1 MVSCDP
7 RARALH
13 RWEGV
18 LTLCAA
24 IRTFPVC
31 VSASTQI
38 EPYVYRTCACVSRVS
53 PNEGRCYTLEAN
65 ARFVKF
71 SRAALFGGGRYSFV
85 KFIPTTLRWPI
96 EGALIGRP
104 ALRLGTHLHAHLLY
118 SCTRRLVRRTRGVQ
132 WQYRQLGVGCYRGL
146 ALICTHRHTRRESS

>member
-1 MVSCDP
+1 MVVHTVVWRVPLAHTLFCAPTHP
-7 RARALH
+7 RLCVQCESGACPFVLRGLSARL
-13 RWEGV
+13 G
-18 LTLCAA
+18 
-24 IRTFPVC
+24 
-31 VSASTQI
+31 ASW
-38 EPYVYRTCACVSRVS
+38 RSLACR
-53 PNEGRCYTLEAN
+53 
-65 ARFVKF
+65 
-71 SRAALFGGGRYSFV
+71 RAAPLAWTSPGHSQAALRRREVFFV